1 MTDNKIQVA
10 SDGTLTV
17 PVHVAIPFITG
28 DGIGAEI
35 TPAMQQVIDK
45 AVQVA
50 YGAERSIVWKEVQAG
65 QHAFDTLGT
74 YLPDDTH

>member
-10 SDGTLTV
+10 SDGALTV
-17 PVHVAIPFITG
+17 PAHVAIPFITG

-50 YGAERSIVWKEVQAG
+50 YGQNEALFGKRCRQGSTPLIRWALICP
-65 QHAFDTLGT
+65 T
-74 YLPDDTH
+74 TH